1 MGSQITPD
9 CTFYLK
15 RASIPFL
22 HGLPAPDSYLN
33 LNSYS
38 RSQQDSNYKQH
49 QTMYDSLDNTI
60 SEEIVHVQGSSDT
73 TKYVDLP
80 PETPKVRSFA
90 DTVQR
95 QNMENRMLREEIAPR
110 LIMELNEPQQKLND
124 KDSYGDY
131 VGRTPTQQN
140 PVKMVQLIMTPSSP
154 HGRSSRIP
162 ATTRRRL

>member
-1 MGSQITPD
+1 MGTQITTD

-49 QTMYDSLDNTI
+49 QTMYDSLDTI
-60 SEEIVHVQGSSDT
+60 SEETVHVQASSDT
-73 TKYVDLP
+73 TEYEDLP
-80 PETPKVRSFA
+80 PKVRSFI

-95 QNMENRMLREEIAPR
+95 QNMENRMLREKIAQ
-110 LIMELNEPQQKLND
+110 LTEELNEKEQELND

-140 PVKMVQLIMTPSSP
+140 PVKTVQQ
-154 HGRSSRIP
+154 
-162 ATTRRRL
+162 

>member
-1 MGSQITPD
+1 MGTQITPD
-9 CTFYLK
+9 CTLYLK

-22 HGLPAPDSYLN
+22 HGLPAPDSYIN

-80 PETPKVRSFA
+80 PETPQVRSFA

-95 QNMENRMLREEIAPR
+95 QNMENRILREKIAQ
-110 LIMELNEPQQKLND
+110 LTEELNEKEQELND
-124 KDSYGDY
+124 KDSYADY

-140 PVKMVQLIMTPSSP
+140 PVKTVQQATPPSP
-154 HGRSSRIP
+154 HGLTNITDP

>member
-1 MGSQITPD
+1 MGTQITPD

-49 QTMYDSLDNTI
+49 QTMYDSLDII
-60 SEEIVHVQGSSDT
+60 SEVTVHVQGSSDT

-80 PETPKVRSFA
+80 ATPKVRSIA
-90 DTVQR
+90 DTVPR
-95 QNMENRMLREEIAPR
+95 QNMDNRMLAQLTE
-110 LIMELNEPQQKLND
+110 ELNEKDKELND

-140 PVKMVQLIMTPSSP
+140 PVKTVQQ
-154 HGRSSRIP
+154 
-162 ATTRRRL
+162 